1 MINELAFFIQLILIG
16 LFLYRFATKE
26 YKSFLESS
34 FLVFFFLINIFSN
47 FEIKAFGFFITS
59 IEPIAIGMYFLGIL
73 LYSFNK
79 EEQDNLIKNL
89 FKINLVIVGLLLSIS
104 CYQGA
109 SSEFSFLAKNLFY
122 NFSVSLISFTIS
134 YFLERKIYESTKKN
148 FRNKLAQ
155 TISVICGQFFDTAF
169 YTILIFYQKPLHI
182 ILSVFF
188 FSYIIKLFC
197 IFIYTGFLFLNKNYE

>member
-1 MINELAFFIQLILIG
+1 MTNELAFFIQLILIG
-16 LFLYRFATKE
+16 LFLYRFAAKE
-26 YKSFLESS
+26 HKSFLESS

-89 FKINLVIVGLLLSIS
+89 FKINVIIVGLLLSIS
-104 CYQGA
+104 CYQGT
-109 SSEFSFLAKNLFY
+109 SSKFSFLAKNLFY
-122 NFSVSLISFTIS
+122 NFSVSLVSFTIS

-148 FRNKLAQ
+148 FGDKLAQ
-155 TISVICGQFFDTAF
+155 TISVICSQFIDTAF

-197 IFIYTGFLFLNKNYE
+197 IFTYTGFLFLNRN